1 MASARSP
8 TTGCSSPRPRDS
20 CRSTAGPS
28 RRAGQRDVRPLPA
41 RGASRRRVTV
51 TMIAASAG
59 DQPSDRGDRAIVV
72 RAGRGA
78 AEAASATGRV
88 EPLRSCPNGAGE
100 GSAQGRDGTRARR
113 ARHRRQRAS
122 GQRPPR
128 SVPQPPHLPVR
139 PPHLRL
145 AGPRLHL
152 VPGRADA
159 RRHDNRR
166 RRRAHLLVPPR
177 RDTRGGPGGEPGR
190 RDDLERPGGRRAA
203 TAARAPGG
211 ADDGIR
217 PRPLRPRL
225 GGRRPQRLRHPRRH
239 PPPRSPSGH
248 PHARA
253 PTARSPRACCT
264 TRTRAGRSR
273 SPAGVGTS
281 LAVQIDHVVALADAW
296 RTGAARW
303 PAAERL
309 RYANDP
315 LVLLA
320 VDGPANEAKA
330 DDDAS
335 QWLPPNRSFDCP
347 YVARQVEVK
356 TKYRLWVT
364 RGERSAIAATLAG
377 CTGGRRAPA
386 ATGAH

>member
-1 MASARSP
+1 MGLERAALRVAAALALAVLATAGSARAG
-8 TTGCSSPRPRDS
+8 TAHRDP
-20 CRSTAGPS
+20 CHS
-28 RRAGQRDVRPLPA
+28 RH
-41 RGASRRRVTV
+41 TC
-51 TMIAASAG
+51 
-59 DQPSDRGDRAIVV
+59 PSDHHTYVWRALVCTSYPDE
-72 RAGRGA
+72 R
-78 AEAASATGRV
+78 T
-88 EPLRSCPNGAGE
+88 
-100 GSAQGRDGTRARR
+100 
-113 ARHRRQRAS
+113 
-122 GQRPPR
+122 
-128 SVPQPPHLPVR
+128 PV
-139 PPHLRL
+139 
-145 AGPRLHL
+145 
-152 VPGRADA
+152 
-159 RRHDNRR
+159 
-166 RRRAHLLVPPR
+166 
-177 RDTRGGPGGEPGR
+177 DTTTVAV
-190 RDDLERPGGRRAA
+190 GGRTYWCRRGA
-203 TAARAPGG
+203 TAAAAPAASPAAATISSARAAAELRRLRVRPAAPMTGYARARFG
-211 ADDGIR
+211 PAWADVDRNGCDTRDDILR
-217 PRPLRPRL
+217 RDLRPVTL
-225 GGRRPQRLRHPRRH
+225 TAGSDCQIAGGLLHDPYTGRTIRF
-239 PPPRSPSGH
+239 
-248 PHARA
+248 
-253 PTARSPRACCT
+253 
-264 TRTRAGRSR
+264 TRGL
-273 SPAGVGTS
+273 GTS